1 MSLNVS
7 SVSVIVAFIVIY
19 QVRNDKLLQR
29 LKEVEQMN
37 QRLEARQEE
46 MEEEEMIE
54 FIGQGQKSHLEV
66 SAQSII
72 YVESMANYADIC
84 YISDNEIHHSTLRI
98 TLKQVREALA
108 HID

>member
-19 QVRNDKLLQR
+19 QVRNNKLLQR

-72 YVESMANYADIC
+72 KE
-84 YISDNEIHHSTLRI
+84 ELG
-98 TLKQVREALA
+98 
-108 HID
+108 

>member
-19 QVRNDKLLQR
+19 QVRNNKLLQR

-46 MEEEEMIE
+46 MEEMIE

-72 YVESMANYADIC
+72 KEK
-84 YISDNEIHHSTLRI
+84 LG
-98 TLKQVREALA
+98 
-108 HID
+108 